1 MYQAWVHGVGAG
13 HLVNPVS
20 ISADPNSEYLYV
32 AHGGDKRIE
41 VFDKHGKYIESW
53 GLAGVGN
60 GQLKRAVSVT
70 FGNDNRVYVTDKDKS
85 VIDIF
90 SIVPHADPLAVQED
104 NNRDNI
110 YSSSTKN
117 AKSGNPSQSKEYTL
131 LISFNDFDHSGIKE
145 KQLLL

>member
-1 MYQAWVHGVGAG
+1 MNQEWFTLLIPRIIVLKNSINKGILYKMWGTKGKGAG
-13 HLVNPVS
+13 QLVNPVS
-20 ISADPNSEYLYV
+20 ISSDPNSEYLYV

-60 GQLKRAVSVT
+60 GQLKRAVSIT

-90 SIVPHADPLAVQED
+90 SIVPHAHPYTV
-104 NNRDNI
+104 
-110 YSSSTKN
+110 
-117 AKSGNPSQSKEYTL
+117 KS
-131 LISFNDFDHSGIKE
+131 
-145 KQLLL
+145 

>member
-1 MYQAWVHGVGAG
+1 MQVWFTLLIQRIIVSKNSTNKEILYRHGVHKGVGAG

-53 GLAGVGN
+53 GLAGNGN
-60 GQLKRAVSVT
+60 GQLKRAVSIT

-90 SIVPHADPLAVQED
+90 SIVLHAHPSAVQED

-110 YSSSTKN
+110 YC
-117 AKSGNPSQSKEYTL
+117 
-131 LISFNDFDHSGIKE
+131 F
-145 KQLLL
+145 